1 MIEKGERIASF
12 DALRVYACFAVMAYH
27 AQFPAPGFSGLSV
40 FFVMSGF
47 LSVYNHFGDGETA
60 QLGLRGSLRFS
71 RGKIK
76 KLYPLHLVMM
86 AYPFSTQLYRM
97 LHGLFSPM
105 HFFTNLAANAL
116 LVHAWIPLT
125 DYYFSFNVPSWYLS
139 VMMFL
144 YFMLP
149 FILRCM
155 EKYRSRRTA
164 FMTALVV
171 FLLQIVSSV
180 AAEKIYIAAAKPDP
194 TALES
199 FYQWFV
205 QVFPLYRLGDFAIGA
220 NLAYFF
226 LYGENR
232 SLSQTRATVMEV
244 LAILLVVP
252 AQLAYL
258 HAVKN
263 STCIFLVSSAA
274 LVYTFALNEGYI
286 SKILTNRV
294 IKHFAA
300 LSADIYLIH
309 FQVIIIAIE
318 LLHLPFGTGAQKAFF
333 LCFVFGATYLL
344 ALLTGAIRKKYRRLC
359 N

>member
-1 MIEKGERIASF
+1 MIEKKERIASF

-71 RGKIK
+71 LGKIK

-180 AAEKIYIAAAKPDP
+180 AAEKIYIAAAKPDSA
-194 TALES
+194 ALAG
-199 FYQWFV
+199 FYQWFI
-205 QVFPLYRLGDFAIGA
+205 QVFPIYRLGDFVIGG
-220 NLAYFF
+220 NLAYIF
-226 LYGENR
+226 LHREKR
-232 SLSQTRATVMEV
+232 ELSYAHCTAAELAAIFLMV
-244 LAILLVVP
+244 LAQFIYIRVP
-252 AQLAYL
+252 
-258 HAVKN
+258 KN
-263 STCIFLVSSAA
+263 TTCIFLVSSAA
-274 LVYTFALNEGYI
+274 LVYTFALNSGYI
-286 SKILTNRV
+286 SRVLTNKV

-309 FQVIIIAIE
+309 FPVIMFAGAISTR
-318 LLHLPFGTGAQKAFF
+318 LPLGTGAQKTFF
-333 LCFVFGATYLL
+333 LCFVFGLTY
-344 ALLTGAIRKKYRRLC
+344 AIAILVKSIRRKNRRFT
-359 N
+359 